1 MCSLACAARPFSDAK
16 TSSSGRTLPS
26 LSAQSRLVVWSVA
39 SAFGELFFI
48 SEILAPSPSLLSVK
62 ALFLKPSLTQLPKT
76 LLCEFSNSKEFVFP
90 PAPNCQVSRQMVLTL
105 FPILTLF
112 SGKSYFFINPRFI

>member
-1 MCSLACAARPFSDAK
+1 M
-16 TSSSGRTLPS
+16 
-26 LSAQSRLVVWSVA
+26 VWSVA

-76 LLCEFSNSKEFVFP
+76 LLLCEFSNSKEFIFP
-90 PAPNCQVSRQMVLTL
+90 PT
-105 FPILTLF
+105 LTLF
-112 SGKSYFFINPRFI
+112 SGKAYFFINPRFI